1 MRTFET
7 DVQLLKY
14 RVLKAVAKRA
24 YEGTLMESYY
34 EIPKLISP
42 GPKPTMRCCV
52 YKERAIV
59 QERVRLAMGGDR
71 RNPNIIEVIEIA
83 CDECPVER
91 YMVSESC
98 RGCISQRCIKT
109 CPKQAISKKNGK
121 AHIDFDL
128 CIECGRCAKVCP
140 YGAITEHVR
149 PCERSCKVGAIH
161 MNEEKKA
168 EINPEKCIS
177 CGACS
182 YACPF
187 GAIMDKS
194 FMVDAINIIRN
205 KKENYK
211 TVAIVAPA
219 IAAQFDGVTLGQ
231 VATAIRQLGFDYVVE
246 AAIGAD
252 MVADKEAEELVEK
265 GFLTSSCCPAFVDY
279 IKKHVPELAD
289 KISHNAIGADMVADK
304 EAEELVEKGFLTSS
318 CCPAFVD
325 YIKKHVPELADKI
338 SHNLSPMAELG
349 KFVKLGGESPV
360 KCIFIGPCTAKK
372 AEMRLPNVDLWID
385 SVLDLW
391 IDSVLTFEELQAM
404 IDAREIEME
413 NLEETSMN
421 DASYFGRIFG
431 RSGGLTEA
439 VLEVIKEK
447 GLDFEVKAEACDGI
461 EACKAALLKA
471 KFGKLDKNFI
481 EGMACVGGCVGG
493 AASLNHEPKSRMK
506 VDKYG
511 KDSDKENV
519 RQAIDTYKVG
529 V

>member
-71 RNPNIIEVIEIA
+71 RNLNIIEVIEIA

-168 EINPEKCIS
+168 EINPGKCIS

-289 KISHNAIGADMVADK
+289 KISHN
-304 EAEELVEKGFLTSS
+304 
-318 CCPAFVD
+318 
-325 YIKKHVPELADKI
+325 
-338 SHNLSPMAELG
+338 LSPMAEIG

-385 SVLDLW
+385 SVL
-391 IDSVLTFEELQAM
+391 TFEELQAM

-413 NLEETSMN
+413 SLEETSMN

-439 VLEVIKEK
+439 VLEVVKEK

>member
-71 RNPNIIEVIEIA
+71 RNLNIIEVIEIA

-289 KISHNAIGADMVADK
+289 KISHN
-304 EAEELVEKGFLTSS
+304 
-318 CCPAFVD
+318 
-325 YIKKHVPELADKI
+325 
-338 SHNLSPMAELG
+338 LSPMAEIG

-385 SVLDLW
+385 SVL
-391 IDSVLTFEELQAM
+391 TFEELQAM

-413 NLEETSMN
+413 SLEETSMN

-439 VLEVIKEK
+439 VLEVVKEK
-447 GLDFEVKAEACDGI
+447 GLDFEVKAETCDGI

-511 KDSDKENV
+511 RDSDKENV

>member
-71 RNPNIIEVIEIA
+71 RNLNIIEVIEIA

-289 KISHNAIGADMVADK
+289 KISHN
-304 EAEELVEKGFLTSS
+304 
-318 CCPAFVD
+318 
-325 YIKKHVPELADKI
+325 
-338 SHNLSPMAELG
+338 LSPMAEIG

-385 SVLDLW
+385 SVL
-391 IDSVLTFEELQAM
+391 TFEELQAM

-413 NLEETSMN
+413 SLEETSMN

-447 GLDFEVKAEACDGI
+447 DLDFEVKAEACDGI

>member
-289 KISHNAIGADMVADK
+289 KISHN
-304 EAEELVEKGFLTSS
+304 
-318 CCPAFVD
+318 
-325 YIKKHVPELADKI
+325 
-338 SHNLSPMAELG
+338 LSPMAEIG

-385 SVLDLW
+385 SVL
-391 IDSVLTFEELQAM
+391 TFEELQAM
-404 IDAREIEME
+404 VDAREIEME
-413 NLEETSMN
+413 SLEETSMN

>member
-161 MNEEKKA
+161 MSEEKKA

-289 KISHNAIGADMVADK
+289 KISHN
-304 EAEELVEKGFLTSS
+304 
-318 CCPAFVD
+318 
-325 YIKKHVPELADKI
+325 
-338 SHNLSPMAELG
+338 LSPMAEIG

-385 SVLDLW
+385 SVL
-391 IDSVLTFEELQAM
+391 TFEELQAM

-413 NLEETSMN
+413 SLEETSMN

>member
-71 RNPNIIEVIEIA
+71 RNLNIIEVIEIA

-289 KISHNAIGADMVADK
+289 KISHN
-304 EAEELVEKGFLTSS
+304 
-318 CCPAFVD
+318 
-325 YIKKHVPELADKI
+325 
-338 SHNLSPMAELG
+338 LSPMAEIG
-349 KFVKLGGESPV
+349 KFVKLGGENPV

-385 SVLDLW
+385 SVL
-391 IDSVLTFEELQAM
+391 TFEELQAM

-413 NLEETSMN
+413 SLEETSMN

>member
-71 RNPNIIEVIEIA
+71 RNLNIIEVIEIA

-279 IKKHVPELAD
+279 IKK
-289 KISHNAIGADMVADK
+289 
-304 EAEELVEKGFLTSS
+304 
-318 CCPAFVD
+318 
-325 YIKKHVPELADKI
+325 YVPELADKI
-338 SHNLSPMAELG
+338 SHNLSPMAEIG

-385 SVLDLW
+385 SVL
-391 IDSVLTFEELQAM
+391 TFEELQAM

-413 NLEETSMN
+413 SLEETSMN

>member
-289 KISHNAIGADMVADK
+289 KISHN
-304 EAEELVEKGFLTSS
+304 
-318 CCPAFVD
+318 
-325 YIKKHVPELADKI
+325 
-338 SHNLSPMAELG
+338 LSPMAEIG

-372 AEMRLPNVDLWID
+372 AEMRLPNV
-385 SVLDLW
+385 DLW

>member
-289 KISHNAIGADMVADK
+289 KISHN
-304 EAEELVEKGFLTSS
+304 
-318 CCPAFVD
+318 
-325 YIKKHVPELADKI
+325 
-338 SHNLSPMAELG
+338 LSPMAEIG

-385 SVLDLW
+385 SVL
-391 IDSVLTFEELQAM
+391 TFEELQAM

-413 NLEETSMN
+413 SLEETSMN

-447 GLDFEVKAEACDGI
+447 GLDFEVKAETCDGI